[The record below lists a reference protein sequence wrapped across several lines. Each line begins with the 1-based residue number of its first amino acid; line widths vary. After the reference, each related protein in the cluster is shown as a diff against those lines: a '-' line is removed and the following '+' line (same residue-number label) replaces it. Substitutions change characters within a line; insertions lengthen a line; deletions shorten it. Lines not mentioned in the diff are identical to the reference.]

1 MSKKEGFTVHN
12 EDVIIKGN
20 VRAERKGGN
29 IYFFGK
35 LWWCLKYSVHKKGS
49 NNDGIDTETKRAL
62 MSVELEEISFKD
74 FTNVYN
80 LITSLEKS
88 FNFDYYDMIKVPG
101 IRITINEDMSYKY
114 FNKALGQLFAIV
126 FAETPKRNAK
136 KR

>member
-1 MSKKEGFTVHN
+1 MHN

-20 VRAERKGGN
+20 VRSERKGGN

-49 NNDGIDTETKRAL
+49 TNDSTDMETKRAL

-101 IRITINEDMSYKY
+101 ISITINEDMSYKY
-114 FNKALGQLFAIV
+114 FEKALKQLFAIV
-126 FAETPKRNAK
+126 FAETPKRRNAK

>member
-1 MSKKEGFTVHN
+1 MHN

-49 NNDGIDTETKRAL
+49 TNDNTDTETKRAL
-62 MSVELEEISFKD
+62 MSIELEEISFKD
-74 FTNVYN
+74 FTDVYQ
-80 LITSLEKS
+80 LITNLEKP
-88 FNFDYYDMIKVPG
+88 FNFDCYDMIKVPG
-101 IRITINEDMSYKY
+101 ISISVNEDMTCKY

-126 FAETPKRNAK
+126 FAETPKRRNT
-136 KR
+136 KRH

>member
-1 MSKKEGFTVHN
+1 MHN

-20 VRAERKGGN
+20 VRSERKGGN

-35 LWWCLKYSVHKKGS
+35 LWWCLKYSVHKKDS
-49 NNDGIDTETKRAL
+49 TNDSTDTETKRAL

-88 FNFDYYDMIKVPG
+88 FNFDCYDMIKVPG
-101 IRITINEDMSYKY
+101 ISISVNEDMTCKY

-126 FAETPKRNAK
+126 FAETPKRRNT
-136 KR
+136 KRR

>member
-1 MSKKEGFTVHN
+1 MHN

-62 MSVELEEISFKD
+62 MSIELEEISFKD
-74 FTNVYN
+74 FTNIYN
-80 LITSLEKS
+80 LIINLERS
-88 FNFDYYDMIKVPG
+88 FNFDCYDMIKVPG
-101 IRITINEDMSYKY
+101 ISITINEDMSYKY
-114 FNKALGQLFAIV
+114 FEKALGQLFAIV

>member
-35 LWWCLKYSVHKKGS
+35 LWWCLKYSVHKKYS
-49 NNDGIDTETKRAL
+49 TNDSTDTETKRAL

-88 FNFDYYDMIKVPG
+88 FNFEYYDMIKVPG
-101 IRITINEDMSYKY
+101 ISITINEDMTCKY

-126 FAETPKRNAK
+126 FAETPKRNK

>member
-62 MSVELEEISFKD
+62 MSIELEEISFKD
-74 FTNVYN
+74 FTNIYN
-80 LITSLEKS
+80 LIINLEKS
-88 FNFDYYDMIKVPG
+88 FNFDCYDTIKVPG
-101 IRITINEDMSYKY
+101 ISITINEDMSYKY
-114 FNKALGQLFAIV
+114 FEKALKQLFAIV
-126 FAETPKRNAK
+126 FAETPKRNK